1 MKEFITAQQFDTSK
15 PATSLTQSI
24 AADSKRMKYMR
35 DQGFRHYIN
44 NAGELVEMAAPSK
57 SKRLTISQK
66 LDPLNVKQDII
77 NQKIGMGLDTSHSI
91 KNPLLNPDKPGPQF
105 KAETLDT
112 LYPVRGDLNRGPMG
126 GFDRSVLNI
135 AEEQLEQVVKDRS
148 NLIDKAGRIIK
159 GKEDEFA
166 RLQAKGKRIVR
177 NYSQADELF
186 GTVYRGAPGKAS
198 GPKNVKG
205 VLNFGGS

>member
-1 MKEFITAQQFDTSK
+1 
-15 PATSLTQSI
+15 
-24 AADSKRMKYMR
+24 
-35 DQGFRHYIN
+35 
-44 NAGELVEMAAPSK
+44 MAAPSK

-77 NQKIGMGLDTSHSI
+77 NQKIQMGLDTSHSI

-112 LYPVRGDLNRGPMG
+112 LYPVRSDLNRGPMG
-126 GFDRSVLNI
+126 GFDKSVLNI

-148 NLIDKAGRIIK
+148 NLIDKTGRIIK

-166 RLQAKGKRIVR
+166 RLLG
-177 NYSQADELF
+177 E
-186 GTVYRGAPGKAS
+186 
-198 GPKNVKG
+198 
-205 VLNFGGS
+205 

>member
-1 MKEFITAQQFDTSK
+1 MK
-15 PATSLTQSI
+15 L
-24 AADSKRMKYMR
+24 MR
-35 DQGFRHYIN
+35 DKGFRHYIN

-135 AEEQLEQVVKDRS
+135 AEEQLEQVVKDEV
-148 NLIDKAGRIIK
+148 I
-159 GKEDEFA
+159 
-166 RLQAKGKRIVR
+166 
-177 NYSQADELF
+177 
-186 GTVYRGAPGKAS
+186 
-198 GPKNVKG
+198 
-205 VLNFGGS
+205 